1 MYKHETF
8 PRAPI
13 TEALIDIRVSPPED
27 ISFDQL
33 EQFAAAVSE
42 RFPTKEERFY
52 QKAGIKLEMGA
63 PVEVIEDTRE
73 KTGFILFSESRD
85 KAVQA
90 RRDGFTLSKLKPYES
105 WDALRGEARELWAL
119 YRELVAPG
127 KVVRLAARYINR
139 IEIPLPMS
147 DFKDYIL
154 TGPEIAPGIP
164 QAIAEMFFRVVIP
177 KPEIE
182 ATAIINS
189 IMEKPTEDGT
199 ILPYILDIDVIK
211 KIEIESASEKI
222 WDLFE
227 DIRNYKNDI
236 FFNSITERAKKMF
249 R

>member
-33 EQFAAAVSE
+33 EQFAATVSE
-42 RFPTKEERFY
+42 RFPTKEERF
-52 QKAGIKLEMGA
+52 QRISGIRFERDA
-63 PVEVIEDTRE
+63 PFEVIEDKSE
-73 KTGFILFSESRD
+73 KMGFILFSESRD

-90 RRDGFTLSKLKPYES
+90 RTDGFTLSKLKPYES
-105 WDALRGEARELWAL
+105 WHALRDEARELWAL

-139 IEIPLPMS
+139 IEIPIPIS

-154 TGPEIAPGIP
+154 TVPEIAPEVPQGIT
-164 QAIAEMFFRVVIP
+164 EFFFRVTIP
-177 KPEIE
+177 KPEID
-182 ATAIINS
+182 AIAIINS
-189 IMEKPTEDGT
+189 TMQPPTEDGKV
-199 ILPYILDIDVIK
+199 LPYILDIDVARNVEIK
-211 KIEIESASEKI
+211 PDSKKI
-222 WDLFE
+222 WDILE
-227 DIRNYKNDI
+227 DIRNYKNEI
-236 FFNSITERAKKMF
+236 FFNSITERTKKMF